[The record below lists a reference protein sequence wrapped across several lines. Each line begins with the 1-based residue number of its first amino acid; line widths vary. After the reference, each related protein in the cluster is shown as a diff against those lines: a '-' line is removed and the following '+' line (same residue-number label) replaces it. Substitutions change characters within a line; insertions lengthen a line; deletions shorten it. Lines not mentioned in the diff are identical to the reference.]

1 MKNVI
6 PGRAAFAWLHA
17 FDIAKQSLQRRPAIA
32 ALIVAT
38 IAIGVGGFCAT
49 GSGIV
54 ILGADPLGG
63 RGVDIYHPQLDP
75 TSASRDHHV
84 TEPPDDLNFL
94 DAQAVFRLAEGSPR
108 VMTSQNW
115 LPLTGQGDAGVLAR
129 MAITRAT
136 TRDFFSMFG
145 ARMQYGA
152 AWTDLQ
158 DSNRDRVVV
167 LSSKANDAIFGGSN
181 SVGRE
186 LTVATKTMRV
196 VGVLRPWDI
205 APKIY
210 DLNDGPYSDPEELF
224 IPFSTWIDLPQ
235 DYGYGPVRCVGPL
248 SEEAY
253 GPMDDHCTW
262 VQVWVALNPARAS
275 QFYEKLVA
283 YSQEQRRSSRY
294 GNSPNVRLRNVPDW
308 LRYKNVVPPGVKAQF
323 FVSLGVLLAC
333 LFTVAG
339 MQVVSFRGRFPEL
352 GLRRAL
358 GASRAAIILQ
368 LVVEAG
374 LLGVFGGLLGIAL
387 GFIGVQLLRLSPET
401 YASHLSLDGGVVAAS
416 IGLGIAAMLVSSL
429 APAIRASGHPPYR
442 QMQEAG

>member
-1 MKNVI
+1 MNSAFL
-6 PGRAAFAWLHA
+6 GRSLHAALHA
-17 FDIAKQSLQRRPAIA
+17 FDIAKQSLRRRLANA
-32 ALIVAT
+32 ALIVGT

-49 GSGIV
+49 GSGIAV
-54 ILGADPLGG
+54 LGADPLGG
-63 RGVDIYHPQLDP
+63 RGVGIYHPQLDP
-75 TSASRDHHV
+75 AGSSVDRPL

-94 DAQAVFRLAEGSPR
+94 DAHSVFRMAEGSTR

-115 LPLTGQGDAGVLAR
+115 LPLTGQGDAGAIAR

-152 AWTDLQ
+152 AWTNLQ

-167 LSSKANDAIFGGSN
+167 LSSKANDAIFGGTD

-186 LTVATKTMRV
+186 LTIATKTMRV
-196 VGVLRPWDI
+196 VGVLEPWDM
-205 APKIY
+205 APKVY

-224 IPFSTWIDLPQ
+224 IPFNTWIDLPQ

-248 SEEAY
+248 SEDAY

-262 VQVWVALNPARAS
+262 VQVWVALSPAKAS
-275 QFYEKLVA
+275 VFHEALVA
-283 YSQEQRRSSRY
+283 YSLEQQRAGRY
-294 GNSPNVRLRNVPDW
+294 GKQPNVRLRNVPDW

-339 MQVVSFRGRFPEL
+339 LQVVSFRERFPEL

-358 GASRAAIILQ
+358 GASRAAIIFQ
-368 LVVEAG
+368 LVMEAG
-374 LLGVFGGLLGIAL
+374 MLGVLGGLLGIAL
-387 GFIGVQLLRLSPET
+387 GFVGVWLLRLSPET

-416 IGLGIAAMLVSSL
+416 IALGIVATLISSL
-429 APAIRASGHPPYR
+429 VPAILASGHPPYR

>member
-1 MKNVI
+1 MNNVLF
-6 PGRAAFAWLHA
+6 GRVLFVALHSLS
-17 FDIAKQSLQRRPAIA
+17 IAKHSLRRRLASA

-49 GSGIV
+49 GSGIAV
-54 ILGADPLGG
+54 LGADPLGG
-63 RGVDIYHPQLDP
+63 RGAGIYHPQLDS
-75 TSASRDHHV
+75 TSSTVDASM

-94 DAQAVFRLAEGSPR
+94 DAQSVFRLAEGSPR

-115 LPLTGQGDAGVLAR
+115 LPLTGKGDVGALAR

-152 AWTDLQ
+152 PWTDAQ
-158 DSNRDRVVV
+158 DSLRDRVVV
-167 LSSKANDAIFGGSN
+167 LSSKANDAIFGGTD

-186 LTVATKTMRV
+186 LTIATKTMRV
-196 VGVLRPWDI
+196 VGVLKPWDI
-205 APKIY
+205 VPKIY
-210 DLNDGPYSDPEELF
+210 DLNDGPYSDSEELF
-224 IPFSTWIDLPQ
+224 IPFSTWVDLPQ
-235 DYGYGPVRCVGPL
+235 DYGFGPVRCIGPL
-248 SEEAY
+248 SEDAY

-262 VQVWVALNPARAS
+262 VQVWVAMNPAKAS
-275 QFYEKLVA
+275 LFREKLIA
-283 YSQEQRRSSRY
+283 YSLEQQRSGRY
-294 GNSPNVRLRNVPDW
+294 GRPPNTRLRNVPEW
-308 LRYKNVVPPGVKAQF
+308 LRYKNVVPPGVRAQF

-339 MQVVSFRGRFPEL
+339 LQVVSFRGRFPEL

-358 GASRAAIILQ
+358 GASRRAIILQ
-368 LVVEAG
+368 LVIEAG
-374 LLGVFGGLLGIAL
+374 LLGFLGGLFGIAL
-387 GFIGVQLLRLSPET
+387 GFIGVGLLRLSPET

-416 IGLGIAAMLVSSL
+416 IMLGIAAMLVSSL
-429 APAIRASGHPPYR
+429 VPAIVASGHSPYR